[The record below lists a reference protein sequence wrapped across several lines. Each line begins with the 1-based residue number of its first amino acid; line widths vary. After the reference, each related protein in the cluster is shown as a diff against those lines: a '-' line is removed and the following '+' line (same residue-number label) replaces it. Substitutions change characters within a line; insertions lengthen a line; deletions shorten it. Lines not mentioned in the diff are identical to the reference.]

1 MGTKANDLLIGHYL
15 DAARF
20 MLFAGEIR
28 DLFPRIKA
36 LDQRLLALY
45 RFAHVLILIR
55 GQNETN
61 DPWPSRQASQPL
73 AVSAQAR

>member
-36 LDQRLLALY
+36 LDQKGY
-45 RFAHVLILIR
+45 
-55 GQNETN
+55 
-61 DPWPSRQASQPL
+61 SRCTASCTC
-73 AVSAQAR
+73 